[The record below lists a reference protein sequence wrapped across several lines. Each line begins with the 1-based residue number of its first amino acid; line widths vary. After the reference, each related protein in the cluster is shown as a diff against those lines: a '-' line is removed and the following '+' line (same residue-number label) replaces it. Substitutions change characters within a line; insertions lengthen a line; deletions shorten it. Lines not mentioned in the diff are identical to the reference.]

1 MKDAGAGAMDYRVA
15 FDAPVRGDNGGGGET
30 LSWAEQL
37 QAFAQ
42 FTFLRGGEVVLA
54 ARLAGRQPL
63 VVKIR
68 ASASAAAIRT
78 DWRMRDVR
86 SGVEYNIRSI
96 VPSDDRQF
104 FQLTCESGVAV

>member
-15 FDAPVRGDNGGGGET
+15 FDRPVDTPNGQGGTLRGW
-30 LSWAEQL
+30 SEQL

-42 FTFLRGGEVVLA
+42 FTFLRGGETVIA
-54 ARLAGRQPL
+54 ARLAGRQPV

-68 ASASAAAIRT
+68 ASAAAALIQT

-86 SGVEYNIRSI
+86 SGQAYNIRSI

-104 FQLTCESGVAV
+104 YQLTCEGGVAV